1 MILRNY
7 SVSCD
12 DRDSFLNPVSIFL
25 LMINELS
32 VVSNISVTVRDFN
45 SLVILGDNGVGKTA
59 FIEKIALVDEKNL
72 ESIVNARGYVRY
84 DNFSV
89 TIDGDKVECKE
100 VRGERYGI
108 RVLYYQVVPSEGYTY
123 ICHGH
128 IKYKVMIVYPYALST
143 TIHQEFYDVPIKPRD
158 EDIRFSRLVSDF
170 VNGVV
175 IRSANDFIY
184 EEGDFVTY
192 LDNVS
197 DGISKAIKLMW
208 LVYHHKP
215 DILLIDDIEDLHLH
229 PIRFEKFL
237 KWLLSRKLK
246 AIIFTTN
253 SDAYVTLAEL
263 DRNSMFLLL
272 KKDGYMLLDNYEA
285 LNRIDYE
292 DLRYTAVSF

>member
-1 MILRNY
+1 
-7 SVSCD
+7 
-12 DRDSFLNPVSIFL
+12 
-25 LMINELS
+25 MINELS
-32 VVSNISVTVRDFN
+32 VVSNISVTVKDFN
-45 SLVILGDNGVGKTA
+45 SLVVLGDNGVGKTA
-59 FIEKIALVDEKNL
+59 FIEKIALVDENNL
-72 ESIVNARGYVRY
+72 ETIVNARGYVRY

-89 TIDGDKVECKE
+89 TIDGDTVKCEK

-108 RVLYYQVVPSEGYTY
+108 PILGRQFFPTEGYSY
-123 ICHGH
+123 LCNGH
-128 IKYKVMIVYPYALST
+128 VKYKIMIVYPYTLTAN
-143 TIHQEFYDVPIKPRD
+143 IHQEFYDIPVKPKD

-208 LVYHHKP
+208 MVYHYKP
-215 DILLIDDIEDLHLH
+215 DILLIDDIESLHLH

-246 AIIFTTN
+246 SIIFTTN
-253 SDAYVTLAEL
+253 SDAYVTLAEM

-272 KKDGYMLLDNYEA
+272 RRDGYMLMDRDEVLD
-285 LNRIDYE
+285 RIDYE
-292 DLRYTAVSF
+292 DLRYTAVKDQ

>member
-1 MILRNY
+1 
-7 SVSCD
+7 
-12 DRDSFLNPVSIFL
+12 
-25 LMINELS
+25 MINELS
-32 VVSNISVTVRDFN
+32 VVSNISVSVRDFN
-45 SLVILGDNGVGKTA
+45 SLVVLGDNGVGKTS
-59 FIEKIALVDEKNL
+59 FIEKIALVDGKNL

-89 TIDGDKVECKE
+89 VIDGDKVECKK

-108 RVLYYQVVPSEGYTY
+108 PVSGYQLVPSEGYTY
-123 ICHGH
+123 ICDGH
-128 IKYKVMIVYPYALST
+128 VKYKVMIVYPYTLGT

-158 EDIRFSRLVSDF
+158 EDIRFSRLISDF
-170 VNGVV
+170 VGGVV

-208 LVYHHKP
+208 LVYHYKP
-215 DILLIDDIEDLHLH
+215 DILLIDDIESLHLH
-229 PIRFEKFL
+229 PLRFEKFL

-246 AIIFTTN
+246 ALIFTTN
-253 SDAYVTLAEL
+253 SDAYVTLAEM

-272 KKDGYMLLDNYEA
+272 RKDGYILVDRDEVLD
-285 LNRIDYE
+285 RIDYE
-292 DLRYTAVSF
+292 DLRFTAVKS

>member
-1 MILRNY
+1 
-7 SVSCD
+7 
-12 DRDSFLNPVSIFL
+12 
-25 LMINELS
+25 MINELS

-59 FIEKIALVDEKNL
+59 FIEKIALVDENNL
-72 ESIVNARGYVRY
+72 ETIVNARGYVKY
-84 DNFSV
+84 ENFSI
-89 TIDGDKVECKE
+89 TIDGDKVECEK
-100 VRGERYGI
+100 VGGIRYGI
-108 RVLYYQVVPSEGYTY
+108 SFLEHPVVTSEGRTY

-143 TIHQEFYDVPIKPRD
+143 TVHQEFYDVPIKPRD
-158 EDIRFSRLVSDF
+158 EDVRFSRLVSDF

-208 LVYHHKP
+208 LVYHYKP
-215 DILLIDDIEDLHLH
+215 DILLIDDIESLHLH

-237 KWLLSRKLK
+237 KWLLSRRMK
-246 AIIFTTN
+246 AVIFTTN

-272 KKDGYMLLDNYEA
+272 RKDGYMLLDRDEV
-285 LNRIDYE
+285 LDRIDYE
-292 DLRYTAVSF
+292 DLRYTAVKG